1 GVTRAIEGLFL
12 SMMVLETIVYLGK
25 PINPMLKEKYYFSYS
40 QLSTFKSCRELYK
53 IIYIDG
59 VRKEEESIEAFM
71 GKCVH
76 SVLEW
81 LYQKENVL
89 KPYITFDSICQKY
102 DDIWINLWHD
112 KIYIVENRIGV
123 DYYYS
128 MGKRCLSNYYYKY
141 GPTFDEYVI
150 GTEVETEFE
159 LEEGIGFR
167 GVIDRLDQPKP
178 GKYYIH
184 DYKTGKHP
192 LTINSAKNN
201 LQLVIYHISI
211 LENFQDVVD
220 ITLNWHFLRQGIEV
234 SVVHS
239 EDEITMFRKKLKRQV
254 NQIRDLSADL
264 GNFYPRE
271 SALCNWCYYWEEC
284 SVKYGKNPVQRAE

>member
-1 GVTRAIEGLFL
+1 MDLVI
-12 SMMVLETIVYLGK
+12 IVFSDK
-25 PINPMLKEKYYFSYS
+25 PINIKPMSEKKYYFSYS

-53 IIYIDG
+53 IIYMDG
-59 VRKEEESIEAFM
+59 IRKSDESIEAFM
-71 GKCVH
+71 GNCVH

-89 KPYITFDSICQKY
+89 KPYITFDSICQQY
-102 DDIWINLWHD
+102 DDIWTKLWHD
-112 KIYIVENRIGV
+112 NIFIADTRTTV
-123 DYYYS
+123 DYYYNL
-128 MGKRCLSNYYYKY
+128 GKRCLSNYYFKY
-141 GPTFDEYVI
+141 GPTFDEYVV
-150 GTEVETEFE
+150 GTEIETEFE
-159 LEEGIGFR
+159 LDEETGFR

-178 GKYYIH
+178 GKFTIH

-201 LQLVIYHISI
+201 MQLVIYHISVV
-211 LENFQDVVD
+211 ENYKDVVD

-239 EDEITMFRKKLKRQV
+239 DEEIAIFRKKLKKQV
-254 NQIRDLSADL
+254 TQIRELSEDM

-271 SALCNWCYYWEEC
+271 SILCNWCYYWDEC
-284 SVKYGKNPVQRAE
+284 SVKSGPNPVRRAE